1 MYDSYESL
9 RVERREAGLLVVSIR
24 ARQTGQD
31 ANRQLHQELG
41 RVWRDIGD
49 DPDVRAAVLTGDGPA
64 FMPSVDVDTQLADA
78 GGFPEV
84 AGLMKE
90 ALGIVYGII
99 NCDKPIVS
107 AITGAAGGAGLAA
120 ALLAD
125 ISVAGESI
133 VLTDGHIRF
142 GVAAGDHAAIIWPL
156 LCGLAKAKY
165 YILTSTPITGA
176 EAERIGLVSLAVPD
190 ADVLDVA
197 VDVAS
202 GLAQG
207 PQHAIRW
214 TKRVL
219 NHWLRDAGPIF
230 EASLAYEAVGFF
242 GDDHVEALRSI
253 KDQRPPAFAASV
265 PW

>member
-1 MYDSYESL
+1 MDDEYRSL
-9 RVERREAGLLVVSIR
+9 RVEQRRDGLVLVSIP
-24 ARQTGQD
+24 AREPGQA
-31 ANRQLHQELG
+31 ANRRLHQELG
-41 RVWRDIGD
+41 RVWRDVGD
-49 DPDVRAAVLTGDGPA
+49 DPDVRVAVLTGDGPT

-84 AGLMKE
+84 TGLMKE
-90 ALGIVYGII
+90 ALSIVYGVI
-99 NCDKPIVS
+99 NCDKPIIS
-107 AITGAAGGAGLAA
+107 AINGAAGGAGLAA

-125 ISVAGESI
+125 VSVAGESK

-165 YILTSTPITGA
+165 HILTSTPITGA
-176 EAERIGLVSLAVPD
+176 QAERIGLVSLAVPD

-197 VDVAS
+197 LDIAS
-202 GLAQG
+202 GLAHG

-242 GDDHVEALRSI
+242 GDEHAEALRSI
-253 KDQRPPAFAASV
+253 RDARPPAFPASV
-265 PW
+265 AW

>member
-1 MYDSYESL
+1 MDETYQSL
-9 RVERREAGLLVVSIR
+9 RVDQRPDGVLLVSIR
-24 ARQTGQD
+24 ARQPGQA
-31 ANRQLHQELG
+31 ANRHLHQELG
-41 RVWRDIGD
+41 QVWRDLAD
-49 DPDVRAAVLTGDGPA
+49 DPDVSTAVLTGDGPA

-78 GGFPEV
+78 GSFPEV
-84 AGLMKE
+84 TGVMQE
-90 ALGIVYGII
+90 ALGIVYGVI

-107 AITGAAGGAGLAA
+107 AINGAAGGAGLAA

-125 ISVAGESI
+125 ISVAGET
-133 VLTDGHIRF
+133 VTLTDGHIRF

-165 YILTSTPITGA
+165 HILTSTPITGA
-176 EAERIGLVSLAVPD
+176 QAERIGLVSLAVPD
-190 ADVLDVA
+190 AEVLDVA
-197 VDVAS
+197 LDIAS

-214 TKRVL
+214 TKRAL
-219 NHWLRDAGPIF
+219 NHWLRDAAPIF

-242 GDDHVEALRSI
+242 GDEHVEALRSI
-253 KDQRPPAFAASV
+253 RDERPPAFAASV

>member
-1 MYDSYESL
+1 MDEKYESL
-9 RVERREAGLLVVSIR
+9 RVERQADGLLLVSIR
-24 ARQTGQD
+24 ARQPGQA

-41 RVWRDIGD
+41 RVWRDIAD
-49 DPDVRAAVLTGDGPA
+49 DSDVRAAVLTGDGPA

-84 AGLMKE
+84 TGLMKE
-90 ALGIVYGII
+90 ALGVVYGII

-107 AITGAAGGAGLAA
+107 AINGAAGGAGLAA

-125 ISVAGESI
+125 ISVAGESM

-165 YILTSTPITGA
+165 HILTSTPLTGA

-190 ADVLDVA
+190 SDVLNVA
-197 VDVAS
+197 LDIAS

-242 GDDHVEALRSI
+242 GDEHVEALRSI
-253 KDQRPPAFAASV
+253 RDQRPAAFAASV